1 MCIINLLQ
9 VRDVCFHDAQ
19 VLFHVLFHGANVLFR
34 VANVFDALSDLVH
47 LEALDEVLVVILYR
61 L

>member
-9 VRDVCFHDAQ
+9 VGDVC
-19 VLFHVLFHGANVLFR
+19 FHGANVLFN

-61 L
+61 LVDRL